1 MILSSFKNSVC
12 NTFPCLLFKIENE
25 QNEDSPS
32 QRHGKTIN
40 WLIIK
45 WTLKKTSIYLLWILC
60 KTKKKHCQVAVGYI
74 GDPLNEGEV
83 RDMDL
88 RQ

>member
-1 MILSSFKNSVC
+1 MI
-12 NTFPCLLFKIENE
+12 PCLLFKIENK

-32 QRHGKTIN
+32 QRHGKIIN

-45 WTLKKTSIYLLWILC
+45 WTLKKTSICWLRILC
-60 KTKKKHCQVAVGYI
+60 KTKKNCQVAVGYI

-88 RQ
+88 R

>member
-1 MILSSFKNSVC
+1 MI
-12 NTFPCLLFKIENE
+12 PCLFFNIRNE

-32 QRHGKTIN
+32 QRHGKIIN

-45 WTLKKTSIYLLWILC
+45 WTLKKTSIHLLWILH
-60 KTKKKHCQVAVGYI
+60 KTKKNCQVAVGYI
-74 GDPLNEGEV
+74 GDPLNEEV
-83 RDMDL
+83 RDMEL

>member
-1 MILSSFKNSVC
+1 MIL
-12 NTFPCLLFKIENE
+12 CLLFKIENE

-32 QRHGKTIN
+32 QRHGKIIN

-45 WTLKKTSIYLLWILC
+45 WTLKKTSIHRLRILC
-60 KTKKKHCQVAVGYI
+60 KTKKKKNCQVAVGYI

-88 RQ
+88 KQ